1 MNAFA
6 SALECIIDSILASAG
21 YIAEIKAEGWGA
33 IASVISAIFPF
44 SALIYTHKQWEKIN
58 AKIGMI
64 EESGKAT
71 EILPAW
77 YTRRMMDDTWLFGLY
92 TRDGRVILIES
103 IAAVSDDGA
112 WLDVDLASPCAADRF
127 KERFEKCVFA
137 VDSDRTRASVRVDA
151 IVSAVDLQTS

>member
-1 MNAFA
+1 MNVLTSIWEFVVG
-6 SALECIIDSILASAG
+6 SILASEVH
-21 YIAEIKAEGWGA
+21 IAEIKAESWGA
-33 IASVISAIFPF
+33 IASVFSAILTFA
-44 SALIYTHKQWEKIN
+44 ALIYTHKQWKKIN

-77 YTRRMMDDTWLFGLY
+77 YTRRMMDDNWLFGLY

-112 WLDVDLASPCAADRF
+112 WLDVELASPCSADGF
-127 KERFEKCVFA
+127 KDRFEKCVFA